1 MSKTNVNR
9 EDLYLYNLPEKVTE
23 SLELLYF
30 DSLTLEAQDLPLTE
44 ENLRQLDG
52 EPEPPAEPSIVQSIR
67 TEEDVAYYKSDLY
80 KFNLKRSL
88 AKLAPLTEEEF
99 ETMLEEHSI
108 ESLSGSESGSEADEK
123 DSLELK
129 FQSLMNMTI
138 HEDEEEVPQNSVS
151 YLNTKS
157 PLILFKSSLLPQ
169 DRAFGVYKSMFSEAE
184 LLKPLETLK
193 GFTSLKNKKSAL
205 FMIGGG
211 HFAGAIVSHV
221 SKNTKGNAT
230 NSNQSVLEQSVNII
244 ASKTFHRYTT
254 RRKQGGS
261 QSASDNARGKA
272 NSAGSSIRRHNEQA
286 LIKEVREL
294 LSQWSLHLKDC
305 TSIYIRASGATNRK
319 TLIGYEGAVLKNDD
333 KRIKNFPFTTKRAT
347 TSELKRAWV
356 ELSFLTIAALPKV
369 NDKIKKKLEEKEKI
383 HEQQE
388 VISDKTPEQIENE
401 THSTELAG
409 LLKKQ
414 KAPKLLSYMKSNK
427 IDVNTFRLTPQSK
440 YINYPT
446 LLHFSSANGLG
457 FMVQLLLTNLKADP
471 TTVNDF
477 DKTAA
482 EIYADKATKRAFQ
495 IARFKLGEGY
505 CDWDRTK
512 IGPPKSKEVFDKE
525 DVLETKRINTEK
537 QRLIKEELA
546 KKTDLELKTP
556 RYSAGGTLGGGVP
569 SVNELSGL
577 SDQQKM
583 RLMREQRARAAEA
596 RFKKE
601 TSN

>member
-9 EDLYLYNLPEKVTE
+9 EDLYLYNLPEKVTA

-52 EPEPPAEPSIVQSIR
+52 DPEPPAEPSIVQSIR

-88 AKLAPLTEEEF
+88 KKLPPLTEEEF

-108 ESLSGSESGSEADEK
+108 ESLSGSESGSEIDEK

-129 FQSLMNMTI
+129 LQSLMNMTI

-169 DRAFGVYKSMFSEAE
+169 DRAFGVYKSLFSEEE

-193 GFTSLKNKKSAL
+193 GFSSLKNKKSAL

-221 SKNTKGNAT
+221 PKNTKGNAT
-230 NSNQSVLEQSVNII
+230 NSKQSVLEQSVNII

-319 TLIGYEGAVLKNDD
+319 TLIGYESAVLKNDD
-333 KRIKNFPFTTKRAT
+333 RRIKNFPFTTKRAT

-369 NDKIKKKLEEKEKI
+369 NVKIKKKLEEKEKI

-388 VISDKTPEQIENE
+388 IVSDKTPEQIENE
-401 THSTELAG
+401 KHSVELVG

-427 IDVNTFRLTPQSK
+427 IDGNTFRLTPQSK

-505 CDWDRTK
+505 CDWDRTN

-525 DVLETKRINTEK
+525 DELETKRINTEK

-546 KKTDLELKTP
+546 KKTELELKTP
-556 RYSAGGTLGGGVP
+556 RYSSGGTLGGGVP

-601 TSN
+601 DQ

>member
-9 EDLYLYNLPEKVTE
+9 EDLYIYNLPEKVTA

-52 EPEPPAEPSIVQSIR
+52 DPEHPAEPSIVQSIR
-67 TEEDVAYYKSDLY
+67 TEEDVAYYRSDLY

-88 AKLAPLTEEEF
+88 KKLPPLTEEEF

-108 ESLSGSESGSEADEK
+108 ESLSGSESGSEIDEK

-129 FQSLMNMTI
+129 LQSLMNMTI

-169 DRAFGVYKSMFSEAE
+169 DRAFGVYKSLFSEEE

-193 GFTSLKNKKSAL
+193 GFSSLKNKKSAL

-221 SKNTKGNAT
+221 PKNTKGNAT
-230 NSNQSVLEQSVNII
+230 NSKQSVLEQSVNII

-333 KRIKNFPFTTKRAT
+333 RRIKNFPFTTKRAT
-347 TSELKRAWV
+347 TSEL
-356 ELSFLTIAALPKV
+356 
-369 NDKIKKKLEEKEKI
+369 
-383 HEQQE
+383 
-388 VISDKTPEQIENE
+388 NE
-401 THSTELAG
+401 HG
-409 LLKKQ
+409 
-414 KAPKLLSYMKSNK
+414 SNY
-427 IDVNTFRLTPQSK
+427 RS
-440 YINYPT
+440 
-446 LLHFSSANGLG
+446 
-457 FMVQLLLTNLKADP
+457 
-471 TTVNDF
+471 
-477 DKTAA
+477 
-482 EIYADKATKRAFQ
+482 
-495 IARFKLGEGY
+495 
-505 CDWDRTK
+505 
-512 IGPPKSKEVFDKE
+512 
-525 DVLETKRINTEK
+525 
-537 QRLIKEELA
+537 
-546 KKTDLELKTP
+546 
-556 RYSAGGTLGGGVP
+556 
-569 SVNELSGL
+569 
-577 SDQQKM
+577 
-583 RLMREQRARAAEA
+583 
-596 RFKKE
+596 
-601 TSN
+601 